1 MSHAGRTAT
10 DFMSTENQI
19 QPQTQPEPQAP
30 ALRSGDLFGW
40 AYASAED
47 AEQWHGPVKTREE
60 AIAAAL
66 DYYGDEDEP
75 ELAVWISP
83 CRPVNETDEDAEEE
97 WTFMLTGKL
106 ERVTAADLSAPNV
119 QAEPRRL

>member
-1 MSHAGRTAT
+1 MKPTNDKTTA
-10 DFMSTENQI
+10 Q
-19 QPQTQPEPQAP
+19 QAV
-30 ALRSGDLFGW
+30 ATGDLFGW

-75 ELAVWISP
+75 ELPVWISP

-106 ERVTAADLSAPNV
+106 ERVTAADLPLPN
-119 QAEPRRL
+119 R